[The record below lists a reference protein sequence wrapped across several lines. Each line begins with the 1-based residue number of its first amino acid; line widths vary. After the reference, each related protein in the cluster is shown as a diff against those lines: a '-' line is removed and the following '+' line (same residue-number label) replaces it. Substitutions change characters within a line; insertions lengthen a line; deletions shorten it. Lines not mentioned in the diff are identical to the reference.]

1 MFTKVDNEKIHK
13 IASEKLQIIIVTYNR
28 AEYLERTLNCLFDKD
43 SPVKDV
49 DVLVQNNCSTDNTKE
64 ICENFKQKYNN
75 FSYITNRYNVGGC
88 VNIAKAYENFSK
100 DYLWILSDDD
110 IYDWTNWG
118 EVEKAIYTGK
128 RAIIVSTDK
137 LPECYKDNIPRILQ
151 IAALLPAT
159 IISKDLISSTVV
171 KNCYEKSVSLFPHLL
186 PLVSYINK
194 GGTFYLCKKEIVK
207 WGGFEQN
214 KSDIRSCS
222 FGDNL
227 GVLNRRSLSMGLTN
241 GFLDTVSDLH
251 DHQMKY
257 IITRLEL
264 ENGFSWWSK
273 RRDGRINLDVIIDQ
287 AIQNNYFY
295 NLLDI
300 YQSADPEYQKY
311 ILDKL
316 FERKSELLN
325 KEELDK
331 SSKFLVE
338 KDPFSEFSES
348 QIGLYKIKGDILKAL
363 LEQYLPCNTGIVL
376 IWGTGNYGQYI
387 YRTLTYL
394 IPSIKIEAF
403 VDSFVK
409 DNSDSQL
416 FCKPIISPKIAYE
429 KYKND
434 WFVIASDAY
443 KQIISSIP
451 KELNLKVIDS
461 ACRMYEGFQMDFES
475 HELQD
480 FIGFSW
486 ADYSYAQQNK
496 TEFISAKNNSSI
508 FEDEQS
514 RLCYEK
520 LCSILF
526 ESNFDKLTYFS
537 SLECNPN
544 FIVDDDFAQIKITD
558 NNLDKLNTINNH
570 QIKFA
575 RTEDDVIKV
584 IQNYSE
590 NKSPLLV
597 TVDVSFSKNE
607 IVDKFPSL
615 NSNIAIDVIVR
626 STADLIEVPKL
637 YKEYLSNKKAFITK
651 NKDNQILMSF
661 R

>member
-1 MFTKVDNEKIHK
+1 MNSTNERIHNEVSK
-13 IASEKLQIIIVTYNR
+13 KLQIIIVTYNR
-28 AEYLERTLNCLFDKD
+28 AKYLERTLSCLFDKD

-49 DVLVQNNCSTDNTKE
+49 DVLVQNNCSTDNTKQ
-64 ICENFKQKYNN
+64 ICENFKQKHNN

-100 DYLWILSDDD
+100 EYLWILGDDD
-110 IYDWTNWG
+110 VYDWSNWF
-118 EVEKAIYTGK
+118 EVENAIYNGEKAILVCTNPLACEGN
-128 RAIIVSTDK
+128 
-137 LPECYKDNIPRILQ
+137 LPEIIFQ
-151 IAALLPAT
+151 TTLLSGS
-159 IISKDLISSTVV
+159 IISKDLVTSTVV
-171 KNCYEKSVSLFPHLL
+171 KNCFEKAAFLFPHVV
-186 PLVSYINK
+186 PLVSYIN
-194 GGTFYLCKKEIVK
+194 GGGKFYLCKKEIVK

-214 KSDIRSCS
+214 KSDIRKYH
-222 FGDNL
+222 FGDDL
-227 GVLNRRSLSMGLTN
+227 EVLNKRSASMTAIN
-241 GFLDTVSDLH
+241 GFIGTVADLH
-251 DHQMKY
+251 DQQLKY
-257 IITRLEL
+257 AVTRRFLEFGL
-264 ENGFSWWSK
+264 WLWSK
-273 RRDGRINLDVIIDQ
+273 RKDFRITIDTFIRE
-287 AIQNNYFY
+287 AIKNHYFY

-300 YQSADPEYQKY
+300 YQGADPECQEY

-331 SSKFLVE
+331 SSKYLVE

-348 QIGLYKIKGDILKAL
+348 QIGLYKIKGDILKSL
-363 LEQYLPCNTGIVL
+363 LEQYLPCNTGKVL

-409 DNSDSQL
+409 ENSDSQL
-416 FCKPIISPKIAYE
+416 FSKPIISPKIAYE

-451 KELNLKVIDS
+451 KDLNLKVIDS
-461 ACRMYEGFQMDFES
+461 ACRMYESFQIDFES

-480 FIGFSW
+480 LIGFSW
-486 ADYSYAQQNK
+486 ADYSYAQQNS
-496 TEFISAKNNSSI
+496 TEFISAKSNFSI
-508 FEDEQS
+508 FEDKQS

-526 ESNFDKLTYFS
+526 ESNFEELTYFS
-537 SLECNPN
+537 SLDCNQN
-544 FIVDDDFAQIKITD
+544 FIVDDDFARIKITD
-558 NNLDKLNTINNH
+558 NNLDKINTSNNH

-575 RTEDDVIKV
+575 RTEDDVIEV

-607 IVDKFPSL
+607 IVDKLPSL
-615 NSNIAIDVIVR
+615 YSNIAIDVIVR
-626 STADLIEVPKL
+626 STDDLIELPKL
-637 YKEYLSNKKAFITK
+637 YKEYLSNMKVYMSK
-651 NKDNQILMSF
+651 NKDAQILMSF
-661 R
+661 RKKN

>member
-1 MFTKVDNEKIHK
+1 MSIKVDNEKIHK

-28 AEYLERTLNCLFDKD
+28 AKYLERTLNCLFDKD

-311 ILDKL
+311 IIDKL

-363 LEQYLPCNTGIVL
+363 LEQYLPCNTGKVL

-480 FIGFSW
+480 LIGLSW

-496 TEFISAKNNSSI
+496 TEFISAKSNSSI
-508 FEDEQS
+508 FEDDQS
-514 RLCYEK
+514 LLCYEK

-526 ESNFDKLTYFS
+526 ESNFEELTYFS
-537 SLECNPN
+537 SLDCNQN
-544 FIVDDDFAQIKITD
+544 FIVDDEFARIKITD
-558 NNLDKLNTINNH
+558 NNLDKINTSNNH

-575 RTEDDVIKV
+575 RTEDDVIEV

>member
-1 MFTKVDNEKIHK
+1 MSIKVDNEKIHK

-28 AEYLERTLNCLFDKD
+28 AKYLERTLNCLFDKD

-214 KSDIRSCS
+214 KSDIRKYY

-227 GVLNRRSLSMGLTN
+227 EVLNKRSFYMCSFN
-241 GFLDTVSDLH
+241 SFIDTLSDLH
-251 DHQMKY
+251 DQQLKY
-257 IITRLEL
+257 AITRLQL
-264 ENGFSWWSK
+264 ENCFNWWSK
-273 RRDGRINLDVIIDQ
+273 KRDGRISLDVIIDH
-287 AIQNNYFY
+287 AIKNHYFY

-331 SSKFLVE
+331 SSKYLVE

-363 LEQYLPCNTGIVL
+363 LEQYLPCNTGKVL

-416 FCKPIISPKIAYE
+416 FSKPIISPKNAY
-429 KYKND
+429 KKNKND
-434 WFVIASDAY
+434 FFVIASDAY

-461 ACRMYEGFQMDFES
+461 ACRMYESFQMDFES

-480 FIGFSW
+480 LIGFSW
-486 ADYSYAQQNK
+486 ADYSYAQQNS
-496 TEFISAKNNSSI
+496 TEFISAKSNFSI
-508 FEDEQS
+508 FEDKQS

-526 ESNFDKLTYFS
+526 ESNFEELTYFS
-537 SLECNPN
+537 SLDCNQN
-544 FIVDDDFAQIKITD
+544 FIVDDDFARIKITD
-558 NNLDKLNTINNH
+558 NNLDKINTSNNH